1 VWAVR
6 LWTGWRGPLDSKAA
20 YLQPM
25 LDAGSSRV
33 FNCNDR
39 ARKLLKEKA
48 EKPYFFKMT
57 KMHGLVLIKE
67 PVLDAG
73 RRAVSD
79 SIVGTK
85 IYIPYN
91 QDNVYEGGRSI
102 FFDDPRLTSVLN
114 EMFGLKGVT
123 VEQADF
129 NHDVK
134 VLGILHQL
142 PSLDGFLMR
151 DALELEGV
159 TTNDNYFEV
168 SGDERTAIYEYIRRK
183 FEPLVRAACSGA
195 SSVSSKVNQLI
206 DKIWE
211 AKDKDALDPLIRAF
225 RFPDEEALTI
235 FASWKG
241 INFYTFEYLRG
252 KQRREQFGV
261 WLRDSA
267 KPRNFVSRGDQE
279 HLNQLRRIA
288 IERLRAPWNAV
299 EAVTRQYE
307 SLYANFLRVP
317 EGVSEFLDF
326 LNKAKEIYWRMGDSL
341 SKINHAI
348 YCWDTVSS
356 GFSERKLPAE
366 KLAEL
371 LEILQQVLTPSS
383 ERVES
388 AVVWQ

>member
-1 VWAVR
+1 MWAGR
-6 LWTGWRGPLDSKAA
+6 RGTLDTKSA
-20 YLQPM
+20 YLRPM
-25 LDAGSSRV
+25 LDSGSSRV

-48 EKPYFFKMT
+48 DKPFFFKMA

-67 PVLDAG
+67 PVLDAA
-73 RRAVSD
+73 RRSMSD
-79 SIVGTK
+79 NIVGTK

-91 QDNVYEGGRSI
+91 QDDVYEGGRSI
-102 FFDDPRLTSVLN
+102 FFDDPRLVSVLN

-123 VEQADF
+123 LEQPDF
-129 NHDVK
+129 GHDVK

-159 TTNDNYFEV
+159 STNDNYFEV
-168 SGDERTAIYEYIRRK
+168 AGSERSAIYDYIRRK

-211 AKDKDALDPLIRAF
+211 AKDQDALEPLIRAF
-225 RFPDEEALTI
+225 RFPENEALAI

-241 INFYTFEYLRG
+241 INFYTFEYLRT

-261 WLRDSA
+261 WLRDNA
-267 KPRNFVSRGDQE
+267 KPRNFVSKGDQD
-279 HLNQLRRIA
+279 HLNQLRRIT
-288 IERLRAPWNAV
+288 IERLREPWNGV
-299 EAVTRQYE
+299 EAITRQYE

-317 EGVSEFLDF
+317 EGVSQFLEF
-326 LNKAKEIYWRMGDSL
+326 LNKAKEIYWQMGDSL

-348 YCWDTVSS
+348 HCWDNVSI

-371 LEILQQVLTPSS
+371 LEILQQVLAPNT
-383 ERVES
+383 ERAES